1 MMTPSQACRWLKLK
15 GGVPPVHEPTD
26 PESCRAWIGE
36 RSQSGDAVLI
46 LGGGGQW
53 FLGNEPERATH
64 ILSVRRWDRILDYSP
79 GDLTVTVEAGCPLE
93 RLQETLA
100 EAGQFLPFRPPN
112 YPHATVGGA
121 VATALAGRY
130 GSAMGG
136 MREFL
141 IGIEVLHADG
151 RLSHAGGRV
160 VKNVAGYDLCKL
172 YAGSMGTLG
181 IITHATFK
189 VRPLPPASRT
199 GVLEF
204 DSLGELLETAISLRN
219 QAAPAVLELFRP
231 GAGFLEAEEESGLR
245 PPVAASPDC
254 YGLAIELLDSEG
266 PLEWKTRL
274 LRDSWPGIRF
284 LETAEADAFW
294 RGWDRELSQALEP
307 DNGRAVV
314 RISAPAGL
322 LEEVHRW
329 IEQTLPGHGVSGH
342 ATGSTLLV
350 FSSGTDFLRDLRSR
364 WENQP
369 VYSTVFKTDEALKQ
383 GLDIWG
389 PTTQPLPLMRRIKEQ
404 FDPRRTLNP
413 GRFWGGI

>member
-1 MMTPSQACRWLKLK
+1 MISPSQACRWLNLE
-15 GGVPPVHEPTD
+15 GGVPPVHEPPD
-26 PESCRAWIGE
+26 PESCRGWIRE
-36 RSQSGDAVLI
+36 RDRAGDAVLI

-53 FLGNEPERATH
+53 FLGNDPDRATH
-64 ILSVRRWDRILDYSP
+64 ILSVRRWDRILDHSP
-79 GDLTVTVEAGCPLE
+79 GDLTVTVEAGCPLK
-93 RLQETLA
+93 RLQETLS

-130 GSAMGG
+130 GPALGG

-199 GVLEF
+199 GILEF
-204 DSLGELLETAISLRN
+204 DHLSELLETALSLRN
-219 QAAPAVLELFRP
+219 EVAPAALELFRSD
-231 GAGFLEAEEESGLR
+231 AGFRLPEASSKR
-245 PPVAASPDC
+245 
-254 YGLAIELLDSEG
+254 YGLAVELRDPEG
-266 PLEWKTRL
+266 PIQWKSGV
-274 LRDSWPGIRF
+274 LRERCPGIRF
-284 LETAEADAFW
+284 LDGAEADSFW
-294 RGWDRELSQALEP
+294 KVRDRGLRLALEP
-307 DNGRAVV
+307 DNGRVVV

-322 LEEVHRW
+322 LQEVHRW
-329 IEQTLPGHGVSGH
+329 LERAIPGHGLSGH
-342 ATGSTLLV
+342 AAGSTLLV
-350 FSSGTDFLRDLRSR
+350 LANGIDFLRDLRSR
-364 WENQP
+364 WKGQP
-369 VYSTVFKTDEALKQ
+369 VYTTLFKADAPLKRD
-383 GLDIWG
+383 LDVWG
-389 PTTQPLPLMRRIKEQ
+389 PTTQPLPLMRRIKDR
-404 FDPRRTLNP
+404 FDPGRTLNP

>member
-1 MMTPSQACRWLKLK
+1 MNRP
-15 GGVPPVHEPTD
+15 D
-26 PESCRAWIGE
+26 PESCRDWIRE
-36 RSQSGDAVLI
+36 RDRAGDAVLI

-64 ILSVRRWDRILDYSP
+64 ILSVRRWDRILDHSP
-79 GDLTVTVEAGCPLE
+79 GDLTVTVEAGCPLP
-93 RLQETLA
+93 RLEDTLS

-112 YPHATVGGA
+112 YPHATVGGT

-130 GSAMGG
+130 GPAMGG

-141 IGIEVLHADG
+141 IGIEILHADG

-199 GVLEF
+199 GILEF
-204 DSLGELLETAISLRN
+204 DRLGELLETALSLRN
-219 QAAPAVLELFRP
+219 QVEPAALELFRS
-231 GAGFLEAEEESGLR
+231 GTGFRL
-245 PPVAASPDC
+245 PDTSSER
-254 YGLAIELLDSEG
+254 YGLAIELRDSEG
-266 PLEWKTRL
+266 PIRWKSRV
-274 LRDSWPGIRF
+274 LRGRCPGIRF
-284 LETAEADAFW
+284 LETDEEDSLW
-294 RGWDRELSQALEP
+294 QGWDRELNRALEP
-307 DNGRAVV
+307 DNGRVVV

-329 IEQTLPGHGVSGH
+329 LEQALPGHGLSGH
-342 ATGSTLLV
+342 AAGSTLLV
-350 FSSGTDFLRDLRSR
+350 FAEGTDSLPDLRSR
-364 WENQP
+364 WKDQP
-369 VYSTVFKTDEALKQ
+369 VYTTLFKADAPLKQ

-389 PTTQPLPLMRRIKEQ
+389 PTTQPLPLMRRIKER

>member
-1 MMTPSQACRWLKLK
+1 MISPSQACLWLGLK
-15 GGVPPVHEPTD
+15 GGVPPVHEPPD
-26 PESCRAWIGE
+26 PESCRDWIRE
-36 RSQSGDAVLI
+36 RNRAGDAVLI

-64 ILSVRRWDRILDYSP
+64 ILSVRRWDRIPDYSP

-93 RLQETLA
+93 RLQERLS

-112 YPHATVGGA
+112 YRHATVGGA

-130 GSAMGG
+130 GPAMGG

-199 GVLEF
+199 GLLQF
-204 DSLGELLETAISLRN
+204 DNLSELLKTAISLRN
-219 QAAPAVLELFRP
+219 QVVPAALELFRP
-231 GAGFLEAEEESGLR
+231 GAGFLEGGNASGFLLR
-245 PPVAASPDC
+245 ASSSDR
-254 YGLAIELLDSEG
+254 YGLAIEL
-266 PLEWKTRL
+266 
-274 LRDSWPGIRF
+274 RDSQGPIQWKSRVLQRRCPGIRF
-284 LETAEADAFW
+284 LDTDGADSFW
-294 RGWDRELSQALEP
+294 QGWDRESSRALEP
-307 DNGRAVV
+307 DNGRVVV

-329 IEQTLPGHGVSGH
+329 LEQALPDHGLSGH
-342 ATGSTLLV
+342 AAGSTLLV
-350 FSSGTDFLRDLRSR
+350 FAAGTGFLRDLRAR

-369 VYSTVFKTDEALKQ
+369 VYTTLLKADAELKQ
-383 GLDIWG
+383 GLDVWG
-389 PTTQPLPLMRRIKEQ
+389 PTTQPLPLMRRIKER

>member
-1 MMTPSQACRWLKLK
+1 MISPSQACRWLELK
-15 GGVPPVHEPTD
+15 GGVPPVHEPPD
-26 PESCRAWIGE
+26 PESCRDWIRE
-36 RSQSGDAVLI
+36 RNRAGDAVLI

-53 FLGNEPERATH
+53 FLGNDPEQATH
-64 ILSVRRWDRILDYSP
+64 ILSVRGWDRILDHSP

-93 RLQETLA
+93 RLQETLS

-112 YPHATVGGA
+112 YRHATVGGA
-121 VATALAGRY
+121 VATALAGRF
-130 GSAMGG
+130 SLAMGG

-199 GVLEF
+199 GFLKF
-204 DSLGELLETAISLRN
+204 DNLSELLETAISLRN
-219 QAAPAVLELFRP
+219 QVVPAALELFRP
-231 GAGFLEAEEESGLR
+231 GMGFLEGGEASGLR
-245 PPVAASPDC
+245 LQAAASDR
-254 YGLAIELLDSEG
+254 YGLAIELRDSEG
-266 PLEWKTRL
+266 PIQWKSRAV
-274 LRDSWPGIRF
+274 RQHCPGIRF
-284 LETAEADAFW
+284 LDTAEADSFW
-294 RGWDRELSQALEP
+294 KGWDRELSRALEP
-307 DNGRAVV
+307 DNGRVVV

-329 IEQTLPGHGVSGH
+329 VEQTLPGHGLSGH
-342 ATGSTLLV
+342 AAGSTLLI
-350 FSSGTDFLRDLRSR
+350 FTTGTDFLRDLRSR

-369 VYSTVFKTDEALKQ
+369 VYSTLFKADAALKQ
-383 GLDIWG
+383 GLDVWG
-389 PTTQPLPLMRRIKEQ
+389 PTTQPVPLMRRIKEQ

>member
-1 MMTPSQACRWLKLK
+1 MIPPSQACRWLNLD
-15 GGVPPVHEPTD
+15 GGVPPVHEPPD
-26 PESCRAWIGE
+26 PESCRDWIRE
-36 RSQSGDAVLI
+36 RDRAGDAVLI

-53 FLGNEPERATH
+53 FLGSDPERATH
-64 ILSVRRWDRILDYSP
+64 ILSVRRWDRILDHSP

-93 RLQETLA
+93 RLQKTLS

-130 GSAMGG
+130 GPALGG

-199 GVLEF
+199 GILVF
-204 DSLGELLETAISLRN
+204 DHLSELLETALSLRN
-219 QAAPAVLELFRP
+219 QIAPAALELFRSGTGFRLP
-231 GAGFLEAEEESGLR
+231 GFSSDRYRLAVELR
-245 PPVAASPDC
+245 
-254 YGLAIELLDSEG
+254 DSEG
-266 PLEWKTRL
+266 PLQWKSRV
-274 LRDSWPGIRF
+274 LRKRCPGIRF
-284 LETAEADAFW
+284 LDAAGGDAFW
-294 RGWDRELSQALEP
+294 KVRDRELRLALEP
-307 DNGRAVV
+307 DNGRVVV

-322 LEEVHRW
+322 LEKVHQW
-329 IEQTLPGHGVSGH
+329 LEQALPGHGLSGH
-342 ATGSTLLV
+342 AAGGTLLV
-350 FSSGTDFLRDLRSR
+350 HANGTGFLRGLRSR
-364 WENQP
+364 WKGQP
-369 VYSTVFKTDEALKQ
+369 VYTTLFKADAHLKR
-383 GLDIWG
+383 GLDVWG
-389 PTTQPLPLMRRIKEQ
+389 PTTQPLPLMRRIKER
-404 FDPRRTLNP
+404 FDPGRTLNP

>member
-1 MMTPSQACRWLKLK
+1 MIPPAQACRWLNLE
-15 GGVPPVHEPTD
+15 GGVPPVHDPPD
-26 PESCRAWIGE
+26 PESCRGWIRE
-36 RSQSGDAVLI
+36 RDRAGDAVFI

-64 ILSVRRWDRILDYSP
+64 ILSVRRWDRILDHSP
-79 GDLTVTVEAGCPLE
+79 GDLTVTVEAGCPLQ
-93 RLQETLA
+93 RLQETLS

-130 GSAMGG
+130 GPAMGG

-141 IGIEVLHADG
+141 IGIEILHADG

-199 GVLEF
+199 GILEF
-204 DSLGELLETAISLRN
+204 DHLSELLETALSLRN
-219 QAAPAVLELFRP
+219 RVEPAALELFRSGTGFRLP
-231 GAGFLEAEEESGLR
+231 GASSQR
-245 PPVAASPDC
+245 
-254 YGLAIELLDSEG
+254 YGLAIELRDSEG
-266 PLEWKTRL
+266 PIEWKSRE
-274 LRDSWPGIRF
+274 LRGRCPGIRF
-284 LETAEADAFW
+284 LDAAEADSFW
-294 RGWDRELSQALEP
+294 KAWDRELCLALEP
-307 DNGRAVV
+307 DNGRAVA

-322 LEEVHRW
+322 LAEVHRW
-329 IEQTLPGHGVSGH
+329 LERVLPGHGLSGH
-342 ATGSTLLV
+342 AAGSTLLV
-350 FSSGTDFLRDLRSR
+350 LANGAGFLRDLRSR
-364 WENQP
+364 WKGQP
-369 VYSTVFKTDEALKQ
+369 VYATLFKADAPLKQ
-383 GLDIWG
+383 GLDVWG
-389 PTTQPLPLMRRIKEQ
+389 PTTQPLPLMRRIKER